1 MPTDYIQQSQ
11 LRRIIV
17 FIGKHSD
24 AQSDMAR
31 KRNGIAMTQGKHF
44 AAGGDHFAALPS
56 KKIHAPKGIARLT
69 VTAATMAA
77 MTGSSLISPFAA
89 FAQTGDGG
97 TQHPAV
103 MSPIAAHA
111 GAASGTGAKSAAQT
125 IADLQK
131 AVDKAKAKEDAA
143 KASYD
148 EAAGSYNEAVSAR
161 DQAKASY
168 DSAVSAG
175 TAADRAAMDEYARQV
190 AEGKDAADAAGKDL
204 EQAKAGLADAK
215 ADASKKDETYQS
227 VLKAAQD
234 AKDALDKAKADAVS
248 ATPEAISAAEQAV
261 RDAQAAVDRAQV
273 NLANANATLADAQ
286 SKLVAAQSAKDSADA
301 VLTAAQQNKDAADA
315 KAAAASAAY
324 EKAKADLAAAEAGAS
339 GPEYD
344 AAKQKVA
351 DAEAALAAAREVQSQ
366 CEFEL
371 KQAQSAAATA
381 QTELNDAQASLSAKQ
396 QAATDAESGV
406 NAAQSAL
413 DAANADLDAAKQANV
428 DAVAKL
434 DAAKQAVKDAESAKA
449 AADVELANA
458 KTAKDTADAAV
469 TAAQQKVDE
478 AQAKLDSADAQL
490 KQGAIGFFRAMGAD
504 DAAGIILNA
513 KYASYTEV
521 GNEKDAT
528 SLTNMIDAIKWMR
541 SVNDYRK
548 SVGLPELQ
556 VTYKLIAA
564 GISNANYSD
573 TVIAHSQQ
581 FNGTGD
587 SLAWNYGTDP
597 IRQWVDQEKVYF
609 DQAVEAL
616 YGVTGLT
623 GKDAYDFYFEKGGYY
638 NNPIDAYI
646 AENFGKSDPYA
657 SVGHYIHVIT
667 PTLGAMGFGVCS
679 KGTMYGWK
687 TDSFTA
693 SWSDSSKSPW
703 NTDPISVDEY
713 EQNLTSYIDSLKNAK
728 SALDAAKADLASKQQ
743 AAAGAAAA
751 VRQKQVAADSAQAGV
766 DAAKQGVD
774 EAQETV
780 NATGRDI
787 AAKQQ
792 GVTDA
797 QTELDAAKSNL
808 EAANA
813 AVVTAKSTV
822 QQKQV
827 AFDAANAAVTTAQS
841 KLDSAKTDTA
851 AKQQGVTD
859 ANADLAKFF
868 QDVADA
874 KKALDTAKSAYDA
887 EAAEQ
892 TEKATVLAAAKQK
905 ADGTASA
912 LADAQRATDAAKAE
926 VTAAGTKLTGSKS
939 DLEGAQ
945 SNLDLLTGLAAKLTE
960 AQQREQD
967 AAKAVKDSKA
977 AFDTAKADVIAA
989 ESLVSA
995 AEQAKAQADAKL
1007 AKLNSIDAGAALVSG
1022 HDANADDTLNA
1033 LFAAAVEARAKVAPA
1048 KAILDE
1054 KQAVVDGLQPD
1065 YDAALAAYEQAKSDR
1080 IAAEQDLSDE
1090 IARQEAEKAAK
1101 KQAAYSP
1108 KHLAVTEAAQP
1119 GSLAQTGDRAGLIG
1133 ETFAIGGTVLVAA
1146 GVFLDRK
1153 KRREQM

>member
-11 LRRIIV
+11 LRRIII

-168 DSAVSAG
+168 DSVVSAG

-234 AKDALDKAKADAVS
+234 AKDALDKAKADAAG

-261 RDAQAAVDRAQV
+261 SDAQDAVSKAQTELDR
-273 NLANANATLADAQ
+273 ANATLADAQ
-286 SKLVAAQSAKDSADA
+286 SKLVAAQSAKDSADT
-301 VLTAAQQNKDAADA
+301 VLAAAQQNKDTADA

-324 EKAKADLAAAEAGAS
+324 EQAKADLAAAEAGAS

-351 DAEAALAAAREVQSQ
+351 DAEAALAAARAVQSQ
-366 CEFEL
+366 CESEL

-381 QTELNDAQASLSAKQ
+381 QTDLNDAQASLAAKQ
-396 QAATDAESGV
+396 QVALDASSGV
-406 NAAQSAL
+406 NDAQSAL
-413 DAANADLDAAKQANV
+413 DAANSDLDAAKQANS
-428 DAVAKL
+428 DAIAKL

-449 AADVELANA
+449 AADEELANA

-490 KQGAIGFFRAMGAD
+490 KQGAIGFFRAMGAE
-504 DAAGIILNA
+504 DAANIILNA
-513 KYASYTEV
+513 KYAGKTEV
-521 GNEKDAT
+521 GNSKDAT
-528 SLTNMIDAIKWMR
+528 SLDNMLNAIRWMK

-548 SVGLPELQ
+548 SVGLSELH
-556 VTYKLIAA
+556 VTYKLIAGA
-564 GISNANYSD
+564 IADANYSD
-573 TVIAHSQQ
+573 TVLDHARQYD
-581 FNGTGD
+581 FAEN
-587 SLAWNYGTDP
+587 LAWNYGIDP
-597 IRQWVDQEKVYF
+597 SGQWIEQEKGFF
-609 DQAVEAL
+609 DKATEAL
-616 YGVTGLT
+616 YGVTGLV
-623 GKDAYDFYFEKGGYY
+623 GKDAYDFYAKNGVAI
-638 NNPIDAYI
+638 NHWI
-646 AENFGKSDPYA
+646 ADNCRWENGS
-657 SVGHYIHVIT
+657 SGTVGHYMNIINPELAV
-667 PTLGAMGFGVCS
+667 MGMATCT
-679 KGTMYGWK
+679 KGTMSGLQTQCYTAEISGW
-687 TDSFTA
+687 SG
-693 SWSDSSKSPW
+693 SGW
-703 NTDPISVDEY
+703 NMNPISVDEY
-713 EQNLTSYIDSLKNAK
+713 EQKLTSYINGLKNAK

>member
-1 MPTDYIQQSQ
+1 MYEK
-11 LRRIIV
+11 
-17 FIGKHSD
+17 KH
-24 AQSDMAR
+24 
-31 KRNGIAMTQGKHF
+31 
-44 AAGGDHFAALPS
+44 ALPN
-56 KKIHAPKGIARLT
+56 KKIHTPKGIARLT

-77 MTGSSLISPFAA
+77 MTGSSLISPFTA

-131 AVDKAKAKEDAA
+131 AVDEAKAKEDAA

-148 EAAGSYNEAVSAR
+148 EAAGPYNEAASAR

-215 ADASKKDETYQS
+215 ADASEKDEAYQS
-227 VLKAAQD
+227 ALKAAQD

-248 ATPEAISAAEQAV
+248 ATPEAISAAEQVV
-261 RDAQAAVDRAQV
+261 RDAQAAVDRAQAE
-273 NLANANATLADAQ
+273 LDNANATLADAQ
-286 SKLVAAQSAKDSADA
+286 SKLVAAQSTKDSADS
-301 VLTAAQQNKDAADA
+301 VLAAARQNKDAADA

-351 DAEAALAAAREVQSQ
+351 DAEAALATARAAQSQ
-366 CEFEL
+366 CESEL
-371 KQAQSAAATA
+371 EQAQSTAATA
-381 QTELNDAQASLSAKQ
+381 QADLNDAQASLSVKQ
-396 QAATDAESGV
+396 QAAADATSGV
-406 NAAQSAL
+406 NA
-413 DAANADLDAAKQANV
+413 
-428 DAVAKL
+428 
-434 DAAKQAVKDAESAKA
+434 KA
-449 AADVELANA
+449 
-458 KTAKDTADAAV
+458 AKDTADAAV

-478 AQAKLDSADAQL
+478 AQAKLDSAGAQL

-504 DAAGIILNA
+504 SAIEIIQNCTY
-513 KYASYTEV
+513 KDYTEV
-521 GNEKDAT
+521 GNSLDAT
-528 SLTNMIDAIKWMR
+528 SLDNMLAAIPYMK
-541 SVNDYRK
+541 SINEYRK

-564 GISNANYSD
+564 AIANANYSD
-573 TVIAHSQQ
+573 VKFGHSMQ
-581 FNGTGD
+581 FDTSEN
-587 SLAWNYGTDP
+587 LAWNYGTDP
-597 IRQWVDQEKVYF
+597 KPQWVDQEKAFF
-609 DQAVEAL
+609 DQAVQEL
-616 YGVTGLT
+616 YGVTGLI
-623 GKDAYDFYFEKGGYY
+623 GKDAVDFYKSHSGIESYVNQHFKVAGY
-638 NNPIDAYI
+638 PAT
-646 AENFGKSDPYA
+646 
-657 SVGHYIHVIT
+657 VGHYLHVIS
-667 PTLGAMGFGVCS
+667 PEIGYMGMAVCS
-679 KGTMYGWK
+679 KGTMNGWK
-687 TDSFTA
+687 TDSFDTA
-693 SWSDSSKSPW
+693 NLGWAGSGW
-703 NTDPISVDEY
+703 NMNPMSVEEY
-713 EQNLTSYIDSLKNAK
+713 EQKLTSYINGLKNAK
-728 SALDAAKADLASKQQ
+728 SALDAAKADLAAKQQ
-743 AAAGAAAA
+743 AAAGAAAT
-751 VRQKQVAADSAQAGV
+751 VQQKQVAVDSAQAGV
-766 DAAKQGVD
+766 DAAKQDVTDAQRAVD
-774 EAQETV
+774 AAKADV
-780 NATGRDI
+780 

-797 QTELDAAKSNL
+797 QTELDAAKSDL
-808 EAANA
+808 DAAKA
-813 AVVTAKSTV
+813 AVDTAKSTV

-841 KLDSAKTDTA
+841 KLDAAKADA
-851 AKQQGVTD
+851 SAKQQSVAD

-874 KKALDTAKSAYDA
+874 KKAVDTAKSAHDA
-887 EAAEQ
+887 AVADQ
-892 TEKATVLAAAKQK
+892 AEKAAVLAAAKQK
-905 ADGTASA
+905 ADTTASA
-912 LADAQRATDAAKAE
+912 LADAQRAVDAAKADTG
-926 VTAAGTKLTGSKS
+926 VAADRLTGSQT
-939 DLEGAQ
+939 DLEDAQ
-945 SNLDLLTGLAAKLTE
+945 SNLDILTGLAAKLAE

-967 AAKAVKDSKA
+967 AVKAVN
-977 AFDTAKADVIAA
+977 DTKVELDAAKADAVAA

-1007 AKLNSIDAGAALVSG
+1007 SKLNSIDAGAAIASG
-1022 HDANADDTLNA
+1022 HDVNADDALNA

-1054 KQAVVDGLQPD
+1054 KQAAVDGLQSG

-1080 IAAEQDLSDE
+1080 IAAEQKLSDE
-1090 IARQEAEKAAK
+1090 IARQEAEEAAK
-1101 KQAAYSP
+1101 QQAAYTP
-1108 KHLAVTEAAQP
+1108 KHLAGTDTAQP

-1146 GVFLDRK
+1146 GVFLDQK

>member
-1 MPTDYIQQSQ
+1 
-11 LRRIIV
+11 
-17 FIGKHSD
+17 
-24 AQSDMAR
+24 MAW

-44 AAGGDHFAALPS
+44 ATGGDHFAALPN
-56 KKIHAPKGIARLT
+56 KKIHTPKGIARLT

-77 MTGSSLISPFAA
+77 MTGSSLISPFTA
-89 FAQTGDGG
+89 FAQTGDGT

-131 AVDKAKAKEDAA
+131 AVDEAKAKEDAA

-148 EAAGSYNEAVSAR
+148 EAAGPYNEAASAR

-215 ADASKKDETYQS
+215 ADASEKDEAYQS
-227 VLKAAQD
+227 AIKAAQD

-248 ATPEAISAAEQAV
+248 ATPEAIRAAEQAV
-261 RDAQAAVDRAQV
+261 RDAQAAVDRAQAD
-273 NLANANATLADAQ
+273 LDNANATLGEAQ
-286 SKLVAAQSAKDSADA
+286 SKLVAAQSAKDAAEA
-301 VLTAAQQNKDAADA
+301 V
-315 KAAAASAAY
+315 
-324 EKAKADLAAAEAGAS
+324 LAAAEAGAS

-351 DAEAALAAAREVQSQ
+351 DAEAALATARAAQSQ
-366 CEFEL
+366 CESEL
-371 KQAQSAAATA
+371 EQAQSAAATA
-381 QTELNDAQASLSAKQ
+381 QADLNDAQVALSVKQ
-396 QAATDAESGV
+396 QAAADAESGV

-413 DAANADLDAAKQANV
+413 DAANANLDAAKQANA

-458 KTAKDTADAAV
+458 KAAKDTADAAV

-504 DAAGIILNA
+504 DAADIILNA

-564 GISNANYSD
+564 AIADANYSD
-573 TVIAHSQQ
+573 TIFGHARQY
-581 FNGTGD
+581 
-587 SLAWNYGTDP
+587 SLTENVAWNYGIDP
-597 IRQWVDQEKVYF
+597 KGQWVDQEKGFF

-616 YGVTGLT
+616 YGITGLT
-623 GKDAYDFYFEKGGYY
+623 GKDAYDFYVKNGSAIRKWVA
-638 NNPIDAYI
+638 NNCHWEDGSSGTI
-646 AENFGKSDPYA
+646 
-657 SVGHYIHVIT
+657 GHYLNIINPDLVT
-667 PTLGAMGFGVCS
+667 MGTAICT
-679 KGTMYGWK
+679 KGTMRGYQTHCYTAGESPDSAWK
-687 TDSFTA
+687 QN
-693 SWSDSSKSPW
+693 PM
-703 NTDPISVDEY
+703 SVDEY
-713 EQNLTSYIDSLKNAK
+713 EQKLTSYIDGLKNAK

-743 AAAGAAAA
+743 AATD
-751 VRQKQVAADSAQAGV
+751 VAA
-766 DAAKQGVD
+766 
-774 EAQETV
+774 
-780 NATGRDI
+780 
-787 AAKQQ
+787 
-792 GVTDA
+792 
-797 QTELDAAKSNL
+797 
-808 EAANA
+808 
-813 AVVTAKSTV
+813 TV

-827 AFDAANAAVTTAQS
+827 ALDAANAAVTTVQS
-841 KLDSAKTDTA
+841 KLDSAKADTA
-851 AKQQGVTD
+851 AKQQGVDD

-868 QDVADA
+868 QDVTDA
-874 KKALDTAKSAYDA
+874 KKAVDTAKSVHDA
-887 EAAEQ
+887 AAADQ
-892 TEKATVLAAAKQK
+892 AEKAAVLAAAKQK
-905 ADGTASA
+905 ADGTARA
-912 LADAQRATDAAKAE
+912 LSDAQRAVDAARADTG
-926 VTAAGTKLTGSKS
+926 VAADKLTGSQT
-939 DLEGAQ
+939 DLEDAQ
-945 SNLDLLTGLAAKLTE
+945 SNLDILTGLAAKLAE

-967 AAKAVKDSKA
+967 AVKAVNDTKA
-977 AFDTAKADVIAA
+977 ALDAAKADTIAA
-989 ESLVSA
+989 ESLVFA

-1007 AKLNSIDAGAALVSG
+1007 SKLNSIDAGAAIASG
-1022 HDANADDTLNA
+1022 HDVNADDALNA

-1054 KQAVVDGLQPD
+1054 KQATVDELQPG
-1065 YDAALAAYEQAKSDR
+1065 YDATLAAYEQAKSDR
-1080 IAAEQDLSDE
+1080 IAAEQKLSDE
-1090 IARQEAEKAAK
+1090 IARQEAEEAAK
-1101 KQAAYSP
+1101 QQVAYSP
-1108 KHLAVTEAAQP
+1108 KHLAGTETTQP
-1119 GSLAQTGDRAGLIG
+1119 GSLAQTGDRTDLIG

-1153 KRREQM
+1153 KRRGQM

>member
-1 MPTDYIQQSQ
+1 
-11 LRRIIV
+11 
-17 FIGKHSD
+17 
-24 AQSDMAR
+24 MAR

-56 KKIHAPKGIARLT
+56 KKFHAPKGIARLT

-89 FAQTGDGG
+89 YAQTDDGG

-131 AVDKAKAKEDAA
+131 TVDEAKAKEDAA

-148 EAAGSYNEAVSAR
+148 EAAGPYNEAASAR

-204 EQAKAGLADAK
+204 EQARAGLADAK
-215 ADASKKDETYQS
+215 ADASKKGEAYQS
-227 VLKAAQD
+227 ALKAAQD
-234 AKDALDKAKADAVS
+234 AQDALDKAKADAVS
-248 ATPEAISAAEQAV
+248 ATPEAISVAEQAV
-261 RDAQAAVDRAQV
+261 RDAQDAVSRAQAE
-273 NLANANATLADAQ
+273 LDAANATLADAQ
-286 SKLVAAQSAKDSADA
+286 SKLVAAQSAKDSADS
-301 VLTAAQQNKDAADA
+301 VLAAAQQNKDMADA

-324 EKAKADLAAAEAGAS
+324 EQAKADLAAAEAGAS

-351 DAEAALAAAREVQSQ
+351 DAEAALAAARAVQSQ
-366 CEFEL
+366 CESEL

-381 QTELNDAQASLSAKQ
+381 QTDLNDAQASLSAKQ
-396 QAATDAESGV
+396 QAAV
-406 NAAQSAL
+406 NAEAGVVEAQSAL
-413 DAANADLDAAKQANV
+413 DAANSALDAAKQANA

-449 AADVELANA
+449 TADVELANA
-458 KTAKDTADAAV
+458 KTAKDTADASV

-490 KQGAIGFFRAMGAD
+490 KQGAIGFFKAMGAD
-504 DAAGIILNA
+504 DAANIILNA
-513 KYASYTEV
+513 KYAGKTEI
-521 GNEKDAT
+521 GNSKDAT
-528 SLTNMIDAIKWMR
+528 SLDNMLNAIRWMK

-548 SVGLPELQ
+548 SVGLSELQ
-556 VTYKLIAA
+556 VTYKLIAGA
-564 GISNANYSD
+564 IADANYSD
-573 TVIAHSQQ
+573 TVLDHARQYD
-581 FNGTGD
+581 FAEN
-587 SLAWNYGTDP
+587 LAWNYGIDP
-597 IRQWVDQEKVYF
+597 SGQWIEQEKGFF
-609 DQAVEAL
+609 DKATDAL
-616 YGVTGLT
+616 YGVTGLV
-623 GKDAYDFYFEKGGYY
+623 GKDAYDFYAKNGVAI
-638 NNPIDAYI
+638 NHWI
-646 AENFGKSDPYA
+646 ADNCHWENGS
-657 SVGHYIHVIT
+657 SGTVGHYMNIINPELAV
-667 PTLGAMGFGVCS
+667 MGMATCT
-679 KGTMYGWK
+679 KGTMSGLQTQCYTAEISGW
-687 TDSFTA
+687 SG
-693 SWSDSSKSPW
+693 SGW
-703 NTDPISVDEY
+703 NMNPISVDEY
-713 EQNLTSYIDSLKNAK
+713 EQKLTSYINGLKNAK

-743 AAAGAAAA
+743 AATDAAET
-751 VRQKQVAADSAQAGV
+751 VQQKQVTADSAQADV
-766 DAAKQGVD
+766 DAAKQGVTD
-774 EAQETV
+774 AQRAV
-780 NATGRDI
+780 DAAKADV

-797 QTELDAAKSNL
+797 QAELDAAKSNL
-808 EAANA
+808 DAANA
-813 AVVTAKSTV
+813 AVDTAKSTV

-841 KLDSAKTDTA
+841 KLDSAKADTA
-851 AKQQGVTD
+851 AKQQGVDD

-868 QDVADA
+868 QDVAAA
-874 KKALDTAKSAYDA
+874 KKALDTAKSVHDA
-887 EAAEQ
+887 AAAEQ
-892 TEKATVLAAAKQK
+892 AEKATVLVAAKQK

-912 LADAQRATDAAKAE
+912 LADAQRTLDAAK
-926 VTAAGTKLTGSKS
+926 VDTGVAADKLTGSQS
-939 DLEGAQ
+939 DLEVAQ
-945 SNLDLLTGLAAKLTE
+945 SNFDTLTGLAAKLAE

-967 AAKAVKDSKA
+967 AAKDANDTKA
-977 AFDTAKADVIAA
+977 ALDSAKTDAIAA

-1007 AKLNSIDAGAALVSG
+1007 SKLNSIDAGAALASG
-1022 HDANADDTLNA
+1022 HDVNADDALNA
-1033 LFAAAVEARAKVAPA
+1033 LFAAAAEARAKVAPA

-1054 KQAVVDGLQPD
+1054 KQAAVDGLQPD

-1080 IAAEQDLSDE
+1080 IAAEQELSDE
-1090 IARQEAEKAAK
+1090 IARQEAEEAAK

-1108 KHLAVTEAAQP
+1108 KHLAGTKTVQS
-1119 GSLAQTGDRAGLIG
+1119 GSLAQTGDRANLIG

-1146 GVFLDRK
+1146 GVFLDQK

>member
-1 MPTDYIQQSQ
+1 MYEK
-11 LRRIIV
+11 
-17 FIGKHSD
+17 KH
-24 AQSDMAR
+24 
-31 KRNGIAMTQGKHF
+31 
-44 AAGGDHFAALPS
+44 ALPN
-56 KKIHAPKGIARLT
+56 KKIHTPKGIARLT

-77 MTGSSLISPFAA
+77 MTGSSLISPFTA

-111 GAASGTGAKSAAQT
+111 GAAAGTGAKSAAQT

-131 AVDKAKAKEDAA
+131 AVDEAKAKEAAA

-148 EAAGSYNEAVSAR
+148 EAAGPYNEVASAR

-175 TAADRAAMDEYARQV
+175 KAADRAAMDEYARQV

-215 ADASKKDETYQS
+215 ADASEKDEAYQS
-227 VLKAAQD
+227 ALKAAQD
-234 AKDALDKAKADAVS
+234 AKDALDKAKADAVG

-261 RDAQAAVDRAQV
+261 RDAQDAVSRAQAE
-273 NLANANATLADAQ
+273 LANANATLADAQ
-286 SKLVAAQSAKDSADA
+286 SKLVAAQSAKDAADS
-301 VLTAAQQNKDAADA
+301 VLAAAKQNKDAADA

-351 DAEAALAAAREVQSQ
+351 DAEAALAAAREAQSQ
-366 CEFEL
+366 RESEL
-371 KQAQSAAATA
+371 EQAQSAAATA

-396 QAATDAESGV
+396 QAAADAESGV

-434 DAAKQAVKDAESAKA
+434 DAAKQAVKNAESAKA

-458 KTAKDTADAAV
+458 KAAKDTADAAV
-469 TAAQQKVDE
+469 IAAQQKVDE

-504 DAAGIILNA
+504 DAVNIILNA
-513 KYASYTEV
+513 KYAGKTEV
-521 GNEKDAT
+521 GNSKDAT
-528 SLTNMIDAIKWMR
+528 SLDNMLNAIRWMK

-548 SVGLPELQ
+548 SVGLSELQ
-556 VTYKLIAA
+556 VTYKLIAGA
-564 GISNANYSD
+564 IADANYSD
-573 TVIAHSQQ
+573 TVLDHARQYN
-581 FNGTGD
+581 FAEN
-587 SLAWNYGTDP
+587 LAWNYGIDP
-597 IRQWVDQEKVYF
+597 SGQWIEQEKGFF
-609 DQAVEAL
+609 DKATEAL
-616 YGVTGLT
+616 YGVTGLV
-623 GKDAYDFYFEKGGYY
+623 GKDAYDFYAKNGVAINHWIA
-638 NNPIDAYI
+638 NNCRW
-646 AENFGKSDPYA
+646 ENGS
-657 SVGHYIHVIT
+657 SGTVGHYMNIINPELAV
-667 PTLGAMGFGVCS
+667 MGMATCT
-679 KGTMYGWK
+679 KGTMSGLQTQCYTAEISGW
-687 TDSFTA
+687 SG
-693 SWSDSSKSPW
+693 SGW
-703 NTDPISVDEY
+703 NTNPISVDEY
-713 EQNLTSYIDSLKNAK
+713 EQKLTSYINGLKNAK
-728 SALDAAKADLASKQQ
+728 SALGAAKADLASKKQ
-743 AAAGAAAA
+743 AAAGAAAT
-751 VRQKQVAADSAQAGV
+751 VQQKQVAVDSAQAGV
-766 DAAKQGVD
+766 DAAKQGVAD
-774 EAQETV
+774 AQRAV
-780 NATGRDI
+780 D
-787 AAKQQ
+787 AAKADLASKQQ

-797 QTELDAAKSNL
+797 QTELDAAKSDL

-813 AVVTAKSTV
+813 AVDTAKSTV

-841 KLDSAKTDTA
+841 KLDSAKADTE
-851 AKQQGVTD
+851 AKQQDVMD

-874 KKALDTAKSAYDA
+874 KKALDTAKSVHDA
-887 EAAEQ
+887 AAADQ
-892 TEKATVLAAAKQK
+892 VEKATVLAAA
-905 ADGTASA
+905 D
-912 LADAQRATDAAKAE
+912 R
-926 VTAAGTKLTGSKS
+926 LTGSQT
-939 DLEGAQ
+939 DLDDAQ
-945 SNLDLLTGLAAKLTE
+945 SNLDILTGLAAKLAE

-967 AAKAVKDSKA
+967 AVKAVNDTKA
-977 AFDTAKADVIAA
+977 ALDAAKADTIAA

-1007 AKLNSIDAGAALVSG
+1007 SKLNSIDAGAAVASG
-1022 HDANADDTLNA
+1022 HDVNADDALNA

-1054 KQAVVDGLQPD
+1054 KQTAVDELQPG
-1065 YDAALAAYEQAKSDR
+1065 YDAALAAYELAKSDR
-1080 IAAEQDLSDE
+1080 IAAEQKLSDE
-1090 IARQEAEKAAK
+1090 IARQEAEEAAK
-1101 KQAAYSP
+1101 QQVAYSP
-1108 KHLAVTEAAQP
+1108 KHLAGTETAQP
-1119 GSLAQTGDRAGLIG
+1119 GNLAQTGDRTGLIG

-1153 KRREQM
+1153 KRHGQM

>member
-1 MPTDYIQQSQ
+1 
-11 LRRIIV
+11 
-17 FIGKHSD
+17 
-24 AQSDMAR
+24 
-31 KRNGIAMTQGKHF
+31 MTQGKHF

-56 KKIHAPKGIARLT
+56 KKIHTPKGIARLT

-77 MTGSSLISPFAA
+77 MTGSSLISPFTA

-111 GAASGTGAKSAAQT
+111 GAASGNGAKSAAQT

-131 AVDKAKAKEDAA
+131 AVDEAKAKEDAA
-143 KASYD
+143 KAAYD
-148 EAAGSYNEAVSAR
+148 EAAGPYNEAASAR

-215 ADASKKDETYQS
+215 ADASEKDEAYQS
-227 VLKAAQD
+227 ALKAAQD

-261 RDAQAAVDRAQV
+261 HDAQAAVDRAQAE
-273 NLANANATLADAQ
+273 LANANATLAGAQ

-301 VLTAAQQNKDAADA
+301 VLAAAQQNKDAADA

-351 DAEAALAAAREVQSQ
+351 AAEAALAAAQATQSQ
-366 CEFEL
+366 CESEL
-371 KQAQSAAATA
+371 EQVQSAAATA
-381 QTELNDAQASLSAKQ
+381 QTELNDAQASLSVKQ
-396 QAATDAESGV
+396 QAAADAESGV

-413 DAANADLDAAKQANV
+413 DAANADFDAAKQANA
-428 DAVAKL
+428 DAIAKL

-449 AADVELANA
+449 AADEELANA

-490 KQGAIGFFRAMGAD
+490 KQGAIGFFKAMGAD
-504 DAAGIILNA
+504 SAIEIIQNCTH
-513 KYASYTEV
+513 KDYTEV
-521 GNEKDAT
+521 GNSLDAT
-528 SLTNMIDAIKWMR
+528 SLDNMLAAIPYMK
-541 SVNDYRK
+541 SINEYRK
-548 SVGLPELQ
+548 SVGLSELQ

-564 GISNANYSD
+564 AIANANYSD
-573 TVIAHSQQ
+573 VKFGHSMQ
-581 FNGTGD
+581 FDTTEN
-587 SLAWNYGTDP
+587 LAWNYGTDP
-597 IRQWVDQEKVYF
+597 KPQWVDQEKAFF
-609 DQAVEAL
+609 DQAVQEL

-623 GKDAYDFYFEKGGYY
+623 GKDAVDFYKTHSGIESYVNQHFKVAGY
-638 NNPIDAYI
+638 PAT
-646 AENFGKSDPYA
+646 
-657 SVGHYIHVIT
+657 VGHYLHVIS
-667 PTLGAMGFGVCS
+667 PEIGYMGMAVCS
-679 KGTMYGWK
+679 KGTLNGWQ
-687 TDSFTA
+687 TDSLDTA
-693 SWSDSSKSPW
+693 NLGWAGSGW
-703 NTDPISVDEY
+703 NMNPISVDEY
-713 EQNLTSYIDSLKNAK
+713 EQNLTSYINGLKNAK

-743 AAAGAAAA
+743 AAAGAAA
-751 VRQKQVAADSAQAGV
+751 
-766 DAAKQGVD
+766 
-774 EAQETV
+774 
-780 NATGRDI
+780 
-787 AAKQQ
+787 
-792 GVTDA
+792 
-797 QTELDAAKSNL
+797 
-808 EAANA
+808 
-813 AVVTAKSTV
+813 TV

-827 AFDAANAAVTTAQS
+827 AFNAANAAVTTAQS
-841 KLDSAKTDTA
+841 KLDSAKADTA
-851 AKQQGVTD
+851 SKQQGVTD

-874 KKALDTAKSAYDA
+874 KKALDTAKSVHDA
-887 EAAEQ
+887 AAADQ
-892 TEKATVLAAAKQK
+892 AEKATVLAAAEQK
-905 ADGTASA
+905 ADATARA
-912 LADAQRATDAAKAE
+912 LADAQRAVDAAKADTG
-926 VTAAGTKLTGSKS
+926 VAADRLTGSQT
-939 DLEGAQ
+939 DLDDAQ
-945 SNLDLLTGLAAKLTE
+945 SNLDILTGLAAKLAE

-967 AAKAVKDSKA
+967 AVKAVNDTKA
-977 AFDTAKADVIAA
+977 ALDAAKADAIAA

-1007 AKLNSIDAGAALVSG
+1007 SKLNSIDTGAAIASG
-1022 HDANADDTLNA
+1022 HDVNADDALNA
-1033 LFAAAVEARAKVAPA
+1033 LFAAAVETRAKVAPA

-1054 KQAVVDGLQPD
+1054 KQAAVDELQPG
-1065 YDAALAAYEQAKSDR
+1065 YNATLAAYEQAKSDR
-1080 IAAEQDLSDE
+1080 IAAEQKLSDE
-1090 IARQEAEKAAK
+1090 TARQEAEEVAK
-1101 KQAAYSP
+1101 QQAAYTP
-1108 KHLAVTEAAQP
+1108 KHLAGTDTAQP

-1133 ETFAIGGTVLVAA
+1133 ETFVIGGTVLVAA
-1146 GVFLDRK
+1146 GVFLDQK

>member
-1 MPTDYIQQSQ
+1 
-11 LRRIIV
+11 
-17 FIGKHSD
+17 
-24 AQSDMAR
+24 
-31 KRNGIAMTQGKHF
+31 MTQGKHF

-56 KKIHAPKGIARLT
+56 KKIHTPKGIARLT

-77 MTGSSLISPFAA
+77 MTGSSLISPFTA

-131 AVDKAKAKEDAA
+131 AVDEAKAKEDAA

-148 EAAGSYNEAVSAR
+148 EAAGPYNEAASAR

-215 ADASKKDETYQS
+215 ADASEKDEAYQS
-227 VLKAAQD
+227 ALKAAQD

-261 RDAQAAVDRAQV
+261 RDAQAAVDRAQA

-301 VLTAAQQNKDAADA
+301 VLAAAQQNKDAADA

-351 DAEAALAAAREVQSQ
+351 AAEAALAAAQAAQSQ
-366 CEFEL
+366 CESEL
-371 KQAQSAAATA
+371 EQVQSAAATA
-381 QTELNDAQASLSAKQ
+381 QTDLNDAQVALSAKQ
-396 QAATDAESGV
+396 QAAADAESGV

-413 DAANADLDAAKQANV
+413 DASNADLDAAKQANA

-434 DAAKQAVKDAESAKA
+434 DAAKQAVKDAESAKT

-458 KTAKDTADAAV
+458 KAAKDTADVAV

-504 DAAGIILNA
+504 DAVNIILNA
-513 KYASYTEV
+513 KYAGKTEV
-521 GNEKDAT
+521 GNSKDAT
-528 SLTNMIDAIKWMR
+528 SLDNMLNAIRWMK

-548 SVGLPELQ
+548 SVGLSELH
-556 VTYKLIAA
+556 VTYKLIAGA
-564 GISNANYSD
+564 IADANYSD
-573 TVIAHSQQ
+573 TVLDHARQYD
-581 FNGTGD
+581 FAEN
-587 SLAWNYGTDP
+587 LAWNYGIDP
-597 IRQWVDQEKVYF
+597 SGQWIEQEKGFF
-609 DQAVEAL
+609 DKATEAL
-616 YGVTGLT
+616 YGVTGLV
-623 GKDAYDFYFEKGGYY
+623 GKDAYDFYAKNGVAI
-638 NNPIDAYI
+638 NHWI
-646 AENFGKSDPYA
+646 ADNCHWENGS
-657 SVGHYIHVIT
+657 SGTVGHYMNIINPELAV
-667 PTLGAMGFGVCS
+667 MGMATCT
-679 KGTMYGWK
+679 KGTMSGLQTQCYTAEISGW
-687 TDSFTA
+687 SG
-693 SWSDSSKSPW
+693 SGW
-703 NTDPISVDEY
+703 NTNPISVDEY
-713 EQNLTSYIDSLKNAK
+713 EQKLTSYINGLKNAK
-728 SALDAAKADLASKQQ
+728 SALDAAKADLTSKKQ
-743 AAAGAAAA
+743 AAAGAATT
-751 VRQKQVAADSAQAGV
+751 VQQKQVAVDSAQAGV
-766 DAAKQGVD
+766 DAAKQGVAD
-774 EAQETV
+774 AQRAV
-780 NATGRDI
+780 DATKADV

-792 GVTDA
+792 GVT
-797 QTELDAAKSNL
+797 
-808 EAANA
+808 
-813 AVVTAKSTV
+813 V
-822 QQKQV
+822 
-827 AFDAANAAVTTAQS
+827 
-841 KLDSAKTDTA
+841 
-851 AKQQGVTD
+851 

-874 KKALDTAKSAYDA
+874 KKTLDTAKSVHDA
-887 EAAEQ
+887 AAADQ
-892 TEKATVLAAAKQK
+892 VEKATVLAAAGQK
-905 ADGTASA
+905 ADATARA
-912 LADAQRATDAAKAE
+912 LADAQRAVDAAKADTG
-926 VTAAGTKLTGSKS
+926 VATDRLTGSQT
-939 DLEGAQ
+939 DLDDAQ
-945 SNLDLLTGLAAKLTE
+945 SNLDILTDLAAKLAE
-960 AQQREQD
+960 VQQREQD
-967 AAKAVKDSKA
+967 AVKAVNDTKA
-977 AFDTAKADVIAA
+977 ALDAAKADTIAA

-1007 AKLNSIDAGAALVSG
+1007 SKLNSIDAGAAIASG
-1022 HDANADDTLNA
+1022 HDVNADDALNA

-1054 KQAVVDGLQPD
+1054 KQAAVDGLQSG

-1080 IAAEQDLSDE
+1080 IAAEQKLSDE
-1090 IARQEAEKAAK
+1090 IARQEAKEAAK
-1101 KQAAYSP
+1101 QQAAYTP
-1108 KHLAVTEAAQP
+1108 KHLAGTDTAQP

-1146 GVFLDRK
+1146 GVFLDQK